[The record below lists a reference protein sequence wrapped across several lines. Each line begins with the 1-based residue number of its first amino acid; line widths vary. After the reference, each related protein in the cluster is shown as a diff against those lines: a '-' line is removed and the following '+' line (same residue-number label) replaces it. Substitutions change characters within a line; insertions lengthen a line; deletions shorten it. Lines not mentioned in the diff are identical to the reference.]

1 MDKKPVEVPPDT
13 LVLVTL
19 PLGTLDLMLAAVAE
33 IVPYNRAKVVI
44 AQVQAAVANA
54 LNPQPASKPAGNES
68 AGDEPKQEAEQC

>member
-13 LVLVTL
+13 PVLVTL

-33 IVPYNRAKVVI
+33 IMPYNRAKVVI

-54 LNPQPASKPAGNES
+54 LNPQPASEP
-68 AGDEPKQEAEQC
+68 AGDEPKKEAEQC

>member
-1 MDKKPVEVPPDT
+1 MDKKPVEVSPDT
-13 LVLVTL
+13 RVSVNL

-54 LNPQPASKPAGNES
+54 LNPQPVS
-68 AGDEPKQEAEQC
+68 EPKQEDEQC